1 MIKGARRVKDLIR
14 NKAEGDSSRS
24 QALLRHYAMERF
36 LERLANSPYRDN
48 FVLKGGMLMSSLV
61 GVDQRSTMDIDA
73 TVKGLTLD
81 TGNAL
86 KVVEEIAVVELDDGM
101 EFQVGGA
108 GEIMEDSEYGGV
120 RISLTARMEKT
131 RIPMKI
137 DISTGDAITPAE
149 VMHKYR
155 LMFEDRDIGIWAY
168 PVETVLAEKI
178 ETALARGTL
187 NTRMRDFYDVYM
199 LRELDEGLEPSSL
212 RAALEATIEKRGSG
226 VSASSY
232 AQTLAEIE
240 GSAAMAE
247 RWRSY
252 SLSNPYA
259 SSIAWPDAV
268 GSIRLLCNA
277 CWQGSGEPD

>member
-1 MIKGARRVKDLIR
+1 MIKGARRVKGLIR
-14 NKAEGDSSRS
+14 NKAEGDSSKS

-61 GVDQRSTMDIDA
+61 GVEQRSTMDIDA
-73 TVKGLTLD
+73 TVKELTLD

-86 KVVEEIAVVELDDGM
+86 KVVGEIASVELDDDM
-101 EFQVGGA
+101 EFEVGDA

-120 RISLTARMEKT
+120 RIALTARMGTT

-137 DISTGDAITPAE
+137 
-149 VMHKYR
+149 
-155 LMFEDRDIGIWAY
+155 
-168 PVETVLAEKI
+168 ET
-178 ETALARGTL
+178 TLARGTL
-187 NTRMRDFYDVYM
+187 NTRMRDFYDVFM

-212 RAALEATIEKRGSG
+212 RAALETTIEKRGSDVG
-226 VSASSY
+226 ASNY
-232 AQTLAEIE
+232 AQTLSEIE
-240 GSAAMAE
+240 VSETMAK

-252 SLSNPYA
+252 GLSNLYA

-268 GSIRLLCNA
+268 GSLRLLYDA
-277 CWQGSGEPD
+277 CWQGSGESD

>member
-14 NKAEGDSSRS
+14 NKAKGDSSRS

-86 KVVEEIAVVELDDGM
+86 KVVEEIASVELDDGM

-120 RISLTARMEKT
+120 RIALTARMEKT
-131 RIPMKI
+131 RIPLKI

-149 VMHKYR
+149 VMHRYR

-168 PVETVLAEKI
+168 PVETVLAEKV
-178 ETALARGTL
+178 ETALARGIL

-199 LRELDEGLEPSSL
+199 LRELDE
-212 RAALEATIEKRGSG
+212 ATIDKRGNS

-232 AQTLAEIE
+232 AQTLSEIE
-240 GSAAMAE
+240 DSTAMAE

-252 SLSNPYA
+252 GLSNPYA
-259 SSIAWPDAV
+259 ASIAWPDAV
-268 GSIRLLCNA
+268 GSLRLLCDA
-277 CWQGSGEPD
+277 CWQGSRESD

>member
-36 LERLANSPYRDN
+36 LERLANSSYRDN

-86 KVVEEIAVVELDDGM
+86 RIVEEIASVELD
-101 EFQVGGA
+101 GGA
-108 GEIMEDSEYGGV
+108 GEIMGDSEYGGV
-120 RISLTARMEKT
+120 RIALTARMEKT
-131 RIPMKI
+131 RILMKI
-137 DISTGDAITPAE
+137 DISTGDAIIPAE
-149 VMHKYR
+149 VMHRYR

-199 LRELDEGLEPSSL
+199 LRELDGGLEPSNL

-240 GSAAMAE
+240 GSATMAE

-252 SLSNPYA
+252 GLSNSYA
-259 SSIAWPDAV
+259 SSIAWADAV
-268 GSIRLLCNA
+268 GSIRLLCDA
-277 CWQGSGEPD
+277 CWQGARDPQKGSSNPL